1 MHLWHGSYF
10 SIWYSWSFLRLG
22 KWNANVMCCID
33 RNAVFECISLPL
45 TQQTYADS
53 KPKTLSGMENKFWT
67 HYHTSVRK
75 SLVHCLLP
83 WMISMIRTSCISSLS
98 ILHRYVMSVWRD
110 KAMLQR
116 QFRLMEQEAQNHY
129 QHFLQ
134 FKVKLPQNIFILT
147 SAKTLL
153 IFFLV
158 KVFIAWREETAS
170 AVSPCRQQREALTR
184 FQMFQNKGTAD
195 LIST

>member
-1 MHLWHGSYF
+1 M
-10 SIWYSWSFLRLG
+10 
-22 KWNANVMCCID
+22 
-33 RNAVFECISLPL
+33 LPTCASVQL
-45 TQQTYADS
+45 SCSRTMQTAS
-53 KPKTLSGMENKFWT
+53 PKHSQVWKTSPELIT
-67 HYHTSVRK
+67 HTSVRK

-83 WMISMIRTSCISSLS
+83 SMISMIRTSCISSSS
-98 ILHRYVMSVWRD
+98 ILHRYVMSIWRD

-116 QFRLMEQEAQNHY
+116 EIRLMEQEAQNHY

-134 FKVKLPQNIFILT
+134 FKVKQLPQTIFILT
-147 SAKTLL
+147 AAKFLL

-170 AVSPCRQQREALTR
+170 AVSACRQQREALTR